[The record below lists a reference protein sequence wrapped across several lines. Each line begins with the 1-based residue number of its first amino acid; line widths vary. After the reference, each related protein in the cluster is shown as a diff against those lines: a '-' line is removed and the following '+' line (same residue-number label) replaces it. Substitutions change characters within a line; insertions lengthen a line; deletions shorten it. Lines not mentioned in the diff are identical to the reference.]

1 MSDNGHRS
9 LRRDEADAEAA
20 PRPFQDVERA
30 AEEWAEKAVRWL
42 ARTAERAR
50 EQAEDIWAEAQAKRR
65 EL

>member
-1 MSDNGHRS
+1 MSENGN
-9 LRRDEADAEAA
+9 RRRQPGEADLGAA
-20 PRPFQDVERA
+20 PGTFQDAERA

-42 ARTAERAR
+42 AHTAERAR